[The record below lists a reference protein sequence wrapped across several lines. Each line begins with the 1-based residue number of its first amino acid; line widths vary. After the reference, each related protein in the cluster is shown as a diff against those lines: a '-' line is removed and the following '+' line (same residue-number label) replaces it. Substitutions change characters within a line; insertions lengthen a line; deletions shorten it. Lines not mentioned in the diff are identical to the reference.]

1 MILTRFALV
10 ASSFCYYVHANMAPN
25 YPEPGTIW
33 KSGQSYEITWFNDK
47 QSPPME
53 KSWNKFKIDFM
64 TGDNNS
70 QKFLKNVARGLDA
83 KTVKSFNWTAPEVEP
98 HAAVYFLMFTN
109 EKGQNA
115 WTTRFG
121 IAGPDGK
128 LVKPENAV
136 QPDGAKI
143 PWGVG
148 KLVGEPAANTTST
161 TTASYSMNSAMAS
174 AAENNAAVVIAVS
187 TPLSTSNSKII
198 MPSIAFASTFLAATL
213 YTLI

>member
-1 MILTRFALV
+1 MPKLSNHSTGRHQKLSLTQLF
-10 ASSFCYYVHANMAPN
+10 
-25 YPEPGTIW
+25 T
-33 KSGQSYEITWFNDK
+33 
-47 QSPPME
+47 
-53 KSWNKFKIDFM
+53 SWCLLMVECAWII
-64 TGDNNS
+64 G
-70 QKFLKNVARGLDA
+70 KFL
-83 KTVKSFNWTAPEVEP
+83 
-98 HAAVYFLMFTN
+98 LMYWLN
-109 EKGQNA
+109 CNAEKGQNA

-148 KLVGEPAANTTST
+148 KLVGEPAVNTTST

>member
-1 MILTRFALV
+1 
-10 ASSFCYYVHANMAPN
+10 
-25 YPEPGTIW
+25 
-33 KSGQSYEITWFNDK
+33 
-47 QSPPME
+47 ME
-53 KSWNKFKIDFM
+53 KAWNKFKIDFM

-70 QKFLKNVARGLDA
+70 QKFLKNVARVGDLDA
-83 KTVKSFNWTAPEVEP
+83 KSVKTFNWTAPEVEP

-121 IAGPDGK
+121 ITGPDGK
-128 LVKPENAV
+128 LVKPEHAV

-148 KLVGEPAANTTST
+148 KLVSEPTTNTTKT

-187 TPLSTSNSKII
+187 APLSTSNSNFM
-198 MPSIAFASTFLAATL
+198 MPSIAFAGTFLAATL
-213 YTLI
+213 YILI

>member
-1 MILTRFALV
+1 
-10 ASSFCYYVHANMAPN
+10 
-25 YPEPGTIW
+25 
-33 KSGQSYEITWFNDK
+33 
-47 QSPPME
+47 ME
-53 KSWNKFKIDFM
+53 KAWNKFKIDFM

-70 QKFLKNVARGLDA
+70 QKFLKNVARNLDA
-83 KTVKSFNWTAPEVEP
+83 RTVKSFNWTAPEVEP
-98 HAAVYFLMFTN
+98 HSAVYFLMFTN

-187 TPLSTSNSKII
+187 TPSTTSNANIM
-198 MPSIAFASTFLAATL
+198 MPSIAFASAFLAASL

>member
-1 MILTRFALV
+1 
-10 ASSFCYYVHANMAPN
+10 MAPN

-33 KSGQSYEITWFNDK
+33 KSGQSYDITWFNDK

-53 KSWNKFKIDFM
+53 KNWRKFKIDFM

-70 QKFLKNVARGLDA
+70 QKFLKNVARDLDA
-83 KTVKSFNWTAPEVEP
+83 STIKSFNWTAPEVEP

-128 LVKPENAV
+128 LVKPENAI

-187 TPLSTSNSKII
+187 TEPSSSSNII
-198 MPSIAFASTFLAATL
+198 LPSVAFASTFLAATIYL
-213 YTLI
+213 LL